1 MYSLLSTFYLLEFLG
16 MIRDRLISLFDK
28 SRTSVWFEN
37 QTGINRYRWGNIRTG
52 KARLSD
58 AEIEAVVEVFPQY
71 ALWLVT
77 GNTAPECGQISPDD
91 EEANLKL
98 KGQKAGSR

>member
-1 MYSLLSTFYLLEFLG
+1 
-16 MIRDRLISLFDK
+16 MIKDRLISLFDK
-28 SRTSVWFEN
+28 RRTSVWFEK
-37 QTGINRYRWGNIRTG
+37 QTGIDRYRWGNIRTG

-77 GNTAPECGQISPDD
+77 GKVAPECGQVSPAYED
-91 EEANLKL
+91 ANLKL
-98 KGQKAGSR
+98 VNDDANNK

>member
-1 MYSLLSTFYLLEFLG
+1 
-16 MIRDRLISLFDK
+16 MIKDRLISLFDK
-28 SRTSVWFEN
+28 HRTSVWFEK
-37 QTGINRYRWGNIRTG
+37 QTGIDRYRWGNIRTG

-77 GNTAPECGQISPDD
+77 GKVAPECGQVSPAYEDASIQLV
-91 EEANLKL
+91 EQGA
-98 KGQKAGSR
+98 GQR